1 MRSRSISIATVLIL
15 AVCTFLFS
23 SRTAEAQANF
33 GFDANAESQ
42 FVSMIN
48 GVRANQGLPALI
60 VDPELVANGRN
71 WSVTMSNAGDIFH
84 TNDQSVG
91 LSTPWVLLGEN
102 VGVGPNVQSLFDAFI
117 ASPTHYANIV
127 QPDFD
132 YIGVGVYLTGDTMW
146 TVQRYRDE
154 GQIEPPAEMAEVA
167 VEETIVEETVP
178 EAAPPETEPAPEPTT
193 EPTTTAAPTT
203 AAPTTATPTTAPVPT
218 TPTTPR
224 RVPGPTVSADAVRAL
239 AETVTDALRFA

>member
-1 MRSRSISIATVLIL
+1 
-15 AVCTFLFS
+15 
-23 SRTAEAQANF
+23 
-33 GFDANAESQ
+33 
-42 FVSMIN
+42 MIN

-60 VDPELVANGRN
+60 VDPELVTNGRN

-132 YIGVGVYLTGDTMW
+132 YIGVGVYLTGNTMW
-146 TVQRYRDE
+146 TVHRPRPLPRPPLRPPHRCLLRQRRLD
-154 GQIEPPAEMAEVA
+154 GCPVRPFQ
-167 VEETIVEETVP
+167 
-178 EAAPPETEPAPEPTT
+178 PT
-193 EPTTTAAPTT
+193 
-203 AAPTTATPTTAPVPT
+203 
-218 TPTTPR
+218 
-224 RVPGPTVSADAVRAL
+224 
-239 AETVTDALRFA
+239 RFERSPKPSPMR